1 MHPIGLPRLELAAR
15 PWYKRSS
22 STEDALARSTPKQ
35 NAAKSQGDKEER
47 QIITTNRKA
56 RHDYVILETFE
67 AGIELR
73 GTEVKSLRDAKAHLV
88 DAYATIEGGQLYL
101 RSAHI
106 AVYDPASIS
115 NHEPT
120 RTRRLLMHRAEIRKI
135 QIKLEE
141 AGLTMVP
148 LSLYFLRGKV
158 KVELALVK
166 GRKTFDKRD
175 KIDERRARREIRGV
189 MRGERP
195 E

>member
-1 MHPIGLPRLELAAR
+1 M
-15 PWYKRSS
+15 
-22 STEDALARSTPKQ
+22 ARSTSKP
-35 NAAKSQGDKEER
+35 NAAKSNDDKDER
-47 QIITTNRKA
+47 QNITTNRKA
-56 RHDYVILETFE
+56 RHDYVIIETFE

-73 GTEVKSLRDAKAHLV
+73 GTEVKSLRDAKAQLV
-88 DAYATIEGGQLYL
+88 DAYATIESGQLYL
-101 RSAHI
+101 RNAHI
-106 AVYDPASIS
+106 SIYDPGGSLS

-120 RTRRLLMHRAEIRKI
+120 RTRRLLMHRAEIRKLHAR
-135 QIKLEE
+135 LEHE

-148 LSLYFLRGKV
+148 LALYFLRGKV

-175 KIDERRARREIRGV
+175 KLDERRARKEIRGI

>member
-1 MHPIGLPRLELAAR
+1 M
-15 PWYKRSS
+15 
-22 STEDALARSTPKQ
+22 ARSTPKPG
-35 NAAKSQGDKEER
+35 APKSNDDKEER

-56 RHDYVILETFE
+56 RHDYVIIETFE

-73 GTEVKSLRDAKAHLV
+73 GTEVKALRAAKAQLV
-88 DAYATIEGGQLYL
+88 DAYATIESGQMYL

-106 AVYDPASIS
+106 SIYDPGSIF

-120 RTRRLLMHRAEIRKI
+120 RARRLLMHRAEIRKL
-135 QIKLEE
+135 QVRLDES
-141 AGLTMVP
+141 GLTIVP

-175 KIDERRARREIRGV
+175 KIDERRARKEIRGI